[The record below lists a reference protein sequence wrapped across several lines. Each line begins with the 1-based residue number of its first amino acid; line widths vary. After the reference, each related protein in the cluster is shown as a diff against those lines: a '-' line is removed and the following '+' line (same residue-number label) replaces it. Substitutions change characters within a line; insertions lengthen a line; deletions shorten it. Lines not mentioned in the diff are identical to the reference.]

1 MALEVARQP
10 ANTPEGKR
18 MKKDAQNY
26 VRAFESR
33 FQNEAFVRSGRD
45 PYTAGGK
52 GAAKDETKVDKVG
65 KSKPASKAM
74 LKKQTEKMKQNTRVK
89 ITGTAS
95 TTPRVS
101 GSMIKSQPKT
111 VAKSKSADGS
121 NTKPYNVKLIK
132 PSEIIKDKPKAKSKT
147 TGIQAT
153 KKAVERTV
161 GKAKLA
167 AGMGTTKKKM
177 TQTKPPMKPGT
188 NPKIGAKPAVKKAG
202 KK

>member
-1 MALEVARQP
+1 MGEYKNRSNDPRITKGAKKDKYLYDMAREVALQP
-10 ANTPEGKR
+10 ADTPERKR

-33 FQNEAFVRSGRD
+33 FQKEAFVRSGRN
-45 PYTAGGK
+45 PYSAGGK
-52 GAAKDETKVDKVG
+52 GENIDENFVNKVAPKTE

-74 LKKQTEKMKQNTRVK
+74 LKKQTEKMKQNTKVK

-111 VAKSKSADGS
+111 TSKS
-121 NTKPYNVKLIK
+121 TVIK
-132 PSEIIKDKPKAKSKT
+132 V
-147 TGIQAT
+147 T
-153 KKAVERTV
+153 KKLSQAPKRT
-161 GKAKLA
+161 
-167 AGMGTTKKKM
+167 
-177 TQTKPPMKPGT
+177 
-188 NPKIGAKPAVKKAG
+188 PKNAQMLRQFGKKAG

>member
-1 MALEVARQP
+1 MAEYKSRSNDPRITMGGKKDKYKYDMALEVARQP

-65 KSKPASKAM
+65 KSKPAPKKE
-74 LKKQTEKMKQNTRVK
+74 LKRAVGKMKQNTRVK

-111 VAKSKSADGS
+111 TSKSPS
-121 NTKPYNVKLIK
+121 IK
-132 PSEIIKDKPKAKSKT
+132 V
-147 TGIQAT
+147 T
-153 KKAVERTV
+153 KKITEAPKRTP
-161 GKAKLA
+161 KNAQTLRRFAK
-167 AGMGTTKKKM
+167 G
-177 TQTKPPMKPGT
+177 
-188 NPKIGAKPAVKKAG
+188 G

>member
-1 MALEVARQP
+1 MAEYKSRSNDPRITMGGKKDKYKYDMALEVARQP
-10 ANTPEGKR
+10 ATTPERKR

-45 PYTAGGK
+45 PYTAGGTR
-52 GAAKDETKVDKVG
+52 AAKDETKVDKVG

-111 VAKSKSADGS
+111 TSKSPS
-121 NTKPYNVKLIK
+121 IK
-132 PSEIIKDKPKAKSKT
+132 V
-147 TGIQAT
+147 T
-153 KKAVERTV
+153 KKITEAPKRTP
-161 GKAKLA
+161 KNA
-167 AGMGTTKKKM
+167 
-177 TQTKPPMKPGT
+177 QTLRRF
-188 NPKIGAKPAVKKAG
+188 AKKAG
-202 KK
+202 NK